1 MRVLLAALLIVIL
14 SATASLAKG
23 PDQTKPDQ
31 TVPDQAKPDQ
41 TKPDQAKPDQT
52 KPDQTKPDQTK
63 ADEEKSASAA
73 RRDSSRTPIR
83 TAARRVRRSR

>member
-14 SATASLAKG
+14 STTASLAKG

-52 KPDQTKPDQTK
+52 KT
-63 ADEEKSASAA
+63 DEEKSASAA

-83 TAARRVRRSR
+83 TAARRVRRLR

>member
-14 SATASLAKG
+14 STTASLAKG

-52 KPDQTKPDQTK
+52 KPDQTK

-83 TAARRVRRSR
+83 TAARRVRRLR

>member
-52 KPDQTKPDQTK
+52 KPDQTQ

>member
-52 KPDQTKPDQTK
+52 KPDQTK

-73 RRDSSRTPIR
+73 RRDSSRTPVR

>member
-23 PDQTKPDQ
+23 PDQTKPDH

-41 TKPDQAKPDQT
+41 TTPDQA

-63 ADEEKSASAA
+63 ADEEKSASAE

>member
-52 KPDQTKPDQTK
+52 KPDQTK

>member
-1 MRVLLAALLIVIL
+1 MRVLLAAVMIVVL
-14 SATASLAKG
+14 STTASLARG

-52 KPDQTKPDQTK
+52 KPD
-63 ADEEKSASAA
+63 EEKSASAA

-83 TAARRVRRSR
+83 TAARRVRRLR